1 MYYVSVFKNKNA
13 GKSYIEYSE
22 DESKERLKLHN
33 LGKIKETENQVPFKL
48 VYYKA
53 YKSKEEAIHRY
64 NSLKLYG
71 NAWAQ
76 LKRRI
81 RKSLK

>member
-1 MYYVSVFKNKNA
+1 MYYCLIIKNNGD
-13 GKSYIEYSE
+13 GKSHIEFTE
-22 DESKERLKLHN
+22 TKPEERLKLHQSREV
-33 LGKIKETENQVPFKL
+33 KETENFNSPEIA
-48 VYYKA
+48 YYEA
-53 YKSKEEAIHRY
+53 HKSKEEAIHRT

-81 RKSLK
+81 KESLR

>member
-1 MYYVSVFKNKNA
+1 MYYVSVFKNQNR

-22 DESKERLKLHN
+22 DEPKKRLKLHN
-33 LGKIKETENQVPFKL
+33 LGEVKETENRAPFEL
-48 VYYKA
+48 VYYEA
-53 YKSKEEAIHRY
+53 YKSKEEAIHRT
-64 NSLKLYG
+64 NSLKLYS

-81 RKSLK
+81 RKSLE